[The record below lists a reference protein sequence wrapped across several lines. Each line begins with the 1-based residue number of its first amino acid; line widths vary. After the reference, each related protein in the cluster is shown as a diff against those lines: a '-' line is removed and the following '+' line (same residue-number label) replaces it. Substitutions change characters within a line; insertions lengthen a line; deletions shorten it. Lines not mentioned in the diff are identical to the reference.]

1 MFMKVLVLLWLS
13 AALFANGE
21 GEAGAGGALR
31 DSCGECRSELREV
44 RSSLEAVRREERLAK
59 RALLLLA
66 KERDRLKQKV
76 EALEAGKET
85 ASRPDAASGG
95 ASCPEVNPF
104 PKLLPKEEPAR

>member
-1 MFMKVLVLLWLS
+1 MKALVLLCLS

-21 GEAGAGGALR
+21 GERSADGTLQG
-31 DSCGECRSELREV
+31 SCQECRSELREV
-44 RSSLEAVRREERLAK
+44 RASLEAVRREERLAK
-59 RALLLLA
+59 RALLLLVE
-66 KERDRLKQKV
+66 ERDRLKQKIA
-76 EALEAGKET
+76 ALEGAEET